1 MRKHAARLGAAHP
14 GAVLACSKR
23 HLIARTLHAY
33 LNTAIRRGRQPDRMD
48 STRTADDSRTACL
61 QSSHRKHAEDCR
73 PHDARLARCAD
84 APRDDMTDST
94 CRVCA
99 GAGWV
104 CEEHGSHAVSACP
117 SSLIL
122 GKPCTC
128 NPAEDP
134 PPEFEII
141 NAYLVREDHPLS
153 SH

>member
-1 MRKHAARLGAAHP
+1 
-14 GAVLACSKR
+14 
-23 HLIARTLHAY
+23 
-33 LNTAIRRGRQPDRMD
+33 MD
-48 STRTADDSRTACL
+48 STHTADDSRVARFE
-61 QSSHRKHAEDCR
+61 SSRRELAGTCR
-73 PHDARLARCAD
+73 PRNSPAAAASVTCRGSSSDY
-84 APRDDMTDST
+84 MTDSR

-141 NAYLVREDHPLS
+141 NAYLVREELPAP